1 MKKIFDAAQILN
13 SLREKIIQTLSN
25 DRQDGLDC
33 LVCVINN
40 KTKEL
45 NFAGANSRF
54 FVAHKNNNTL
64 SDYKTDKMPVGKSPK
79 QNELFSSNSL
89 QLNEGD
95 VIYSFTDGYAD
106 QFGGPKNKKV
116 EEKIKEIVNESL
128 SFQEE
133 QLKKLFSNW
142 KGDKEQTDYVT
153 FIAIRI

>member
-1 MKKIFDAAQILN
+1 
-13 SLREKIIQTLSN
+13 
-25 DRQDGLDC
+25 
-33 LVCVINN
+33 
-40 KTKEL
+40 
-45 NFAGANSRF
+45 
-54 FVAHKNNNTL
+54 
-64 SDYKTDKMPVGKSPK
+64 MPVGKSPK